1 MVVFATGHG
10 GYFGFRIPISNDDE
24 PEPAQLAADA
34 PAMMNFRRAT
44 LADVPATMAVRMA
57 VRENILEN
65 PERVPLSLVESHI
78 EERGAG
84 WVCEDAGEIIGFS
97 FADQTNHS
105 IFGLFIH
112 PDHEGRGI
120 GKHIADRQRFGY
132 QKLREL
138 RLLVGPQTHRQL
150 KEFS

>member
-1 MVVFATGHG
+1 
-10 GYFGFRIPISNDDE
+10 
-24 PEPAQLAADA
+24 
-34 PAMMNFRRAT
+34 MMNFRRAT

-120 GKHIADRQRFGY
+120 GKHLLDLAVNWLFERGAVVVTLSTDPGTRADHFY
-132 QKLREL
+132 QARGWDRGDIDERGEVHFSLRREHYQS
-138 RLLVGPQTHRQL
+138 GH
-150 KEFS
+150 SSS